1 MMSNK
6 LHIDNYNMNDTA
18 DLLLDTNILIQLFY
32 PIMQN
37 DYMKKYESLWNIIVH
52 NKKNVL
58 LPAIQISEFINC
70 CIRFQFGLYKK
81 ECGNDNLDFKKNY
94 RNTDDYREKMN
105 AILDIITND
114 IIPFFTIVNDEF
126 KSMNFDTLFIYE
138 FSYDFNDA
146 ILVQIAEHYKAN
158 IVTHDVDFA
167 NYQSSITLISANSK
181 LLKFS

>member
-1 MMSNK
+1 
-6 LHIDNYNMNDTA
+6 
-18 DLLLDTNILIQLFY
+18 
-32 PIMQN
+32 
-37 DYMKKYESLWNIIVH
+37 
-52 NKKNVL
+52 
-58 LPAIQISEFINC
+58 
-70 CIRFQFGLYKK
+70 
-81 ECGNDNLDFKKNY
+81 
-94 RNTDDYREKMN
+94 MN

-126 KSMNFDTLFIYE
+126 KSMNFDTLFIYG